1 MIFLYING
9 RSRFCR
15 QHLALSW
22 RSTFYLHICQIEL
35 NSLGASQY
43 KWWHSNNQKAVDS
56 FKSQRHES
64 YWQLQVTKRWIL
76 LTASI
81 HKDMTLIDSFK
92 SQRHESYWQ
101 LQVTKT
107 WILLRN
113 ISWKL
118 VYILKMRIWIDA
130 YLHIHSIS
138 RNSSFLR
145 LLKLA

>member
-64 YWQLQVTKRWIL
+64 YWQLQVTK
-76 LTASI
+76 
-81 HKDMTLIDSFK
+81 
-92 SQRHESYWQ
+92 
-101 LQVTKT
+101 T
-107 WILLRN
+107 WILLSWAIA
-113 ISWKL
+113 ISLKDYPL
-118 VYILKMRIWIDA
+118 VKRRLGSTR
-130 YLHIHSIS
+130 YLPKCFKDD
-138 RNSSFLR
+138 FLACSPFGLPPR
-145 LLKLA
+145 PLMVINETTLIFNMDSK